1 MLIHSS
7 NRHQVLPPSPRFSG
21 EKKRPAIPPID
32 VNKANQLQEP
42 EGLSHEAFIAQI
54 TPYLGWSPRFLKA
67 LEAQATD
74 PSNPDASSAQA
85 FLDKFKTQKTITPKS
100 NEKSPQ

>member
-7 NRHQVLPPSPRFSG
+7 TRHPLLPSTPRFSG

-42 EGLSHEAFIAQI
+42 EGLSHDEFIAQI

-67 LEAQATD
+67 LEAQAAD
-74 PSNPDASSAQA
+74 PSNPHASSAQT
-85 FLDKFKTQKTITPKS
+85 FLDKFKTQKAITPKA